1 MKKYILTKEKI
12 IEILH
17 KQNNNILKKETE
29 KEAKKYILNFENFE
43 NFETDLG
50 FKNWMFDFINQ
61 NEINEDYI
69 KKHLSDLKN
78 EDEILKR
85 ILKVSWG
92 EEEAEER
99 IDYLKELW
107 EETKLE
113 LSSELLDIYLE
124 DIEEDYQEEFE
135 AIQEAKNLIT
145 SSCPRFPDVINRFH
159 DEILEKEGENIDI
172 YFHIEKI
179 KDAIF
184 EDAKYNGYS
193 HIQHDLLEE
202 VSNILWKED

>member
-78 EDEILKR
+78 EDEILK
-85 ILKVSWG
+85 L
-92 EEEAEER
+92 
-99 IDYLKELW
+99 
-107 EETKLE
+107 
-113 LSSELLDIYLE
+113 
-124 DIEEDYQEEFE
+124 
-135 AIQEAKNLIT
+135 
-145 SSCPRFPDVINRFH
+145 
-159 DEILEKEGENIDI
+159 
-172 YFHIEKI
+172 
-179 KDAIF
+179 
-184 EDAKYNGYS
+184 
-193 HIQHDLLEE
+193 
-202 VSNILWKED
+202 